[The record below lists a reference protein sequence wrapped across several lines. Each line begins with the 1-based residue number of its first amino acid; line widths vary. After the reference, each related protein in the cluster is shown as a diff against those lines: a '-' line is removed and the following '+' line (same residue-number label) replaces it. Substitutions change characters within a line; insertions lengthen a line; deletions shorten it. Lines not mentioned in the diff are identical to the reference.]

1 MCNFASDFIITNDMK
16 PYKFEPF
23 LKTTLWGGY
32 QIAPFKGIYTAQPNI
47 GESWEI
53 SGVPGHES
61 VAIERGLIDD
71 VDVGL
76 TLTELIDKYK
86 GLLIGNKVYKRF
98 GNKFPLLVKF
108 IDSRQDLSV
117 QVHPDDKLAQER
129 HGCAG
134 KTEMWYIIKSD
145 VGAKIYAGLKK
156 QITPTDYENMV
167 GDETE
172 GQNPMADVLSVHEA
186 HQGDLFFLPAGRLH
200 AIGAGCFLA
209 EIQQTSDITYRV
221 YDFGRKDAHGN
232 PRELHTELAKDAID
246 YQVWPEYRTSYD
258 STQPTSQ
265 LINCPYFVVH
275 RVVVQVAQQIDF
287 NCDSFVIVV
296 CLWGEANINGVKVRQ
311 GETLLVPAS
320 ENVLYIF
327 GNATFL
333 TAHIK

>member
-1 MCNFASDFIITNDMK
+1 MMK
-16 PYKFEPF
+16 RCP
-23 LKTTLWGGY
+23 LKLAPVPREVIWGGTKLKEKY
-32 QIAPFKGIYTAQPNI
+32 GKKAPFDRIA
-47 GESWEI
+47 ESWELTVRPDATASI
-53 SGVPGHES
+53 SGGAYDGMRLS
-61 VAIERGLIDD
+61 DYLSAA
-71 VDVGL
+71 
-76 TLTELIDKYK
+76 
-86 GLLIGNKVYKRF
+86 GNDAVSPAWDGKH
-98 GNKFPLLVKF
+98 FPLLIKW
-108 IDSRQDLSV
+108 IDAGDDLSV
-117 QVHPDDKLAQER
+117 QVHPDDAYAHLHENSS
-129 HGCAG
+129 G
-134 KTEMWYIIKSD
+134 KTEMWY
-145 VGAKIYAGLKK
+145 VAEAEPGARIVYGLADGVSKDDFCRQLRTDPAGIVRMLR
-156 QITPTDYENMV
+156 TAPV
-167 GDETE
+167 HAGETY
-172 GQNPMADVLSVHEA
+172 
-186 HQGDLFFLPAGRLH
+186 FLPAGQVH
-200 AIGAGCFLA
+200 ALGRGIVVA

>member
-1 MCNFASDFIITNDMK
+1 MK
-16 PYKFEPF
+16 PYKFEPY

-134 KTEMWYIIKSD
+134 KTEMWYVIKSD

-156 QITPTDYENMV
+156 QITPNDYEEMV
-167 GDETE
+167 SDETE

-186 HQGDLFFLPAGRLH
+186 HQGDLYFLPAGRLH